1 MVFIIFIIYFSV
13 REIRK
18 LVKQKREYFHSFF
31 NFIELILIPLYLIM
45 FVLII
50 GRWFTTAANIKTF
63 KENPKDFVS
72 FQYSTAADSA
82 LQAVI
87 GVLCFLLNIKFL
99 RMFQFAKTFWTVG
112 VIMKGFAYPL
122 GIFMIPFT
130 LYFLL
135 FAFVANLGFG
145 AQSEN
150 YMSFV
155 RTICTQFLHM
165 LGATGMVTL
174 FISFKHGF
182 YLPLTSGNFHFGLH

>member
-1 MVFIIFIIYFSV
+1 
-13 REIRK
+13 
-18 LVKQKREYFHSFF
+18 
-31 NFIELILIPLYLIM
+31 M

-135 FAFVANLGFG
+135 SL
-145 AQSEN
+145 
-150 YMSFV
+150 
-155 RTICTQFLHM
+155 IH
-165 LGATGMVTL
+165 
-174 FISFKHGF
+174 I
-182 YLPLTSGNFHFGLH
+182 